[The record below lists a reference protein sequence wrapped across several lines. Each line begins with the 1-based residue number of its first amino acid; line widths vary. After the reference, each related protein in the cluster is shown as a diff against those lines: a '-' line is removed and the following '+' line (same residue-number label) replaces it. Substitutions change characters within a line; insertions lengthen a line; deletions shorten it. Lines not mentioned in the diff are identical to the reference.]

1 MPYANSGGARSQTN
15 TGPTTMPSISR
26 ATRILGAIAA
36 LCLCQFADAARIQP
50 RYGVFVY
57 SNRCVSAMSG
67 DAGGDRITLHRFAD
81 GDTLV
86 YEYADGSTHAVLA
99 HDVMIDN
106 ASGGMRFQVDIKG
119 TPSATVYGAMAT
131 DGERRLLATMSS
143 CLRVCATSQRRSGIA
158 RLRGGNTPAAHA

>member
-26 ATRILGAIAA
+26 ATRILGAIAV
-36 LCLCQFADAARIQP
+36 LCLCQLADAAPIQP

-67 DAGGDRITLHRFAD
+67 DIAGDRITLHRFAD
-81 GDTLV
+81 GDTLI
-86 YEYADGSTHAVLA
+86 YEYDDGSTHAVLA
-99 HDVMIDN
+99 HDVMIDT
-106 ASGGMRFQVDIKG
+106 ATGGMRFQVDIKG

-131 DGERRLLATMSS
+131 DGERVT
-143 CLRVCATSQRRSGIA
+143 
-158 RLRGGNTPAAHA
+158 LRGLPFVGDDVFVLARVRDFAAPLRHCKATRR